1 MVTSLLVTGVVGAVA
16 AILLAPVFGYSTNAG
31 YHLGSGSLTT
41 KGNATFLKLA
51 KIVVAGVIA
60 ASVAP
65 MILAASPFVIAA
77 IAIGGVVLVLHYD
90 ISNWRI
96 I

>member
-1 MVTSLLVTGVVGAVA
+1 MVTSPLVTGVVGAVA